1 MIHWLNI
8 ASNGCIFF
16 TIVMFATGIPQCLQM
31 IKTKSTKNITFLP
44 YLMTNINNVSWIVYG
59 QMTENFTIIF
69 VNVVGSILQTIY
81 MSVFVYFSTTK
92 NREIQ
97 QTSLSAITAV
107 VVWFISTQ
115 MVNDAEFSIYIVGIV
130 SCCITMLMFSS
141 PLAEINTVLKN
152 RSTSTISFPLTVASF
167 LCATSWFLY
176 GLLLK
181 DFFIVIPNSVGI
193 LTSIA
198 RFYLFYMYP
207 QEKSAVLPM

>member
-1 MIHWLNI
+1 MIHLLNI

-69 VNVVGSILQTIY
+69 VNAVKSILQTIY
-81 MSVFVYFSTTK
+81 MSIFIYFSTTK
-92 NREIQ
+92 NKEIQ

-115 MVNDAEFSIYIVGIV
+115 MVNDAEFSTYIVGII
-130 SCCITMLMFSS
+130 SCGITMLMFSS
-141 PLAEINTVLKN
+141 PLAEINTVFK
-152 RSTSTISFPLTVASF
+152 
-167 LCATSWFLY
+167 
-176 GLLLK
+176 
-181 DFFIVIPNSVGI
+181 GI
-193 LTSIA
+193 QA
-198 RFYLFYMYP
+198 G
-207 QEKSAVLPM
+207 